1 MRGSARTVGTGCI
14 VGECV
19 GFFATDQVHQGEF
32 NLCDTDAA
40 LHWITSAVNG
50 YHYYQDN
57 T

>member
-1 MRGSARTVGTGCI
+1 
-14 VGECV
+14 V